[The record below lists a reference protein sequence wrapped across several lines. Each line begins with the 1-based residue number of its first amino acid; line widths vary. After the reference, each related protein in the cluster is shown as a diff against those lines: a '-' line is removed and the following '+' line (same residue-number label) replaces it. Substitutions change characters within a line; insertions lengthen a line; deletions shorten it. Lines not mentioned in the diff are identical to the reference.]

1 MKKTSTTNILA
12 KIFKKTPEKKVKKKT
27 KPKVAKKST
36 PPKAKVVKK
45 NIPVKKTKTKK
56 VTATKIKKNLKTV
69 SKKAAPEKVEIKTDN
84 LRISKSNEVKP
95 EIKKVKKQ
103 ETEKREYKVK
113 DYVVYPKHG
122 VGQITEFKK
131 INIGGIDVETYVL
144 KFEKDK
150 ANGMVP
156 VNKQSHLRPLAT
168 INQVNKCISILKSKP
183 KIKRSMWSR
192 RAQEYEAKISSGKIY
207 ELAEVVRDLN
217 KGDDLMVDQSYS
229 ERQLF
234 EKAYERILSEFQI
247 VMGVSLEDTQK
258 KLDKALKR
266 NLEGQPKTIAAPTK
280 IKDPAADPD
289 ADSVQITDTENLTSG
304 DQLQAVERVL
314 KRTRGIASYEIIS
327 EKKLIGLL
335 EPWLGTG
342 NVTADLPIPVMI
354 DVILN
359 PEKRFNEKGLRI
371 ELSAVAPGAKLDT
384 HGRWRQNLE
393 RGLQTMRILAGL
405 ILMLVTIATAT
416 VIIFATRAGLGTNK
430 ETVEVLHL
438 IGAHDKFISRQF
450 ERQFLTLSLLSCI
463 IGYGAA
469 AGIFHMLFI
478 LMTDMEDM
486 QFYLLLL
493 GVPFLS
499 ILMTWLIIRNFV
511 IRTLAKAL

>member
-12 KIFKKTPEKKVKKKT
+12 KIFKTKSEKKVKKKLVNKVT
-27 KPKVAKKST
+27 NKPKT
-36 PPKAKVVKK
+36 KVVKK
-45 NIPVKKTKTKK
+45 NTSKIKSTFNKPKVIKSKTIKGKKNFKKTDKK
-56 VTATKIKKNLKTV
+56 SAQ
-69 SKKAAPEKVEIKTDN
+69 EKVEVKTEN

-103 ETEKREYKVK
+103 ETEKKEYNVK
-113 DYVVYPKHG
+113 DFVVYLKHG

-156 VNKQSHLRPLAT
+156 VNKQAHLRPLAT

-247 VMGVSLEDTQK
+247 VMNVSPEDTQK

-266 NLEGQPKTIAAPTK
+266 NLEGQAVVTPAPAKLQAPETSQ
-280 IKDPAADPD
+280 DEP
-289 ADSVQITDTENLTSG
+289 ITDTE
-304 DQLQAVERVL
+304 D
-314 KRTRGIASYEIIS
+314 
-327 EKKLIGLL
+327 
-335 EPWLGTG
+335 
-342 NVTADLPIPVMI
+342 
-354 DVILN
+354 
-359 PEKRFNEKGLRI
+359 
-371 ELSAVAPGAKLDT
+371 
-384 HGRWRQNLE
+384 
-393 RGLQTMRILAGL
+393 
-405 ILMLVTIATAT
+405 
-416 VIIFATRAGLGTNK
+416 
-430 ETVEVLHL
+430 
-438 IGAHDKFISRQF
+438 
-450 ERQFLTLSLLSCI
+450 
-463 IGYGAA
+463 
-469 AGIFHMLFI
+469 
-478 LMTDMEDM
+478 
-486 QFYLLLL
+486 
-493 GVPFLS
+493 
-499 ILMTWLIIRNFV
+499 
-511 IRTLAKAL
+511 

>member
-12 KIFKKTPEKKVKKKT
+12 KIFKKTPEKKSKIKTVAKAAKKT
-27 KPKVAKKST
+27 KAKVKVAKKT
-36 PPKAKVVKK
+36 
-45 NIPVKKTKTKK
+45 IPVKKAKVIKKTIS
-56 VTATKIKKNLKTV
+56 KIKKN
-69 SKKAAPEKVEIKTDN
+69 SKSIITKPTAQKAEIKNDN

-103 ETEKREYKVK
+103 ETEKKEYKVK

-266 NLEGQPKTIAAPTK
+266 NLEGQAKAI
-280 IKDPAADPD
+280 
-289 ADSVQITDTENLTSG
+289 
-304 DQLQAVERVL
+304 
-314 KRTRGIASYEIIS
+314 
-327 EKKLIGLL
+327 
-335 EPWLGTG
+335 
-342 NVTADLPIPVMI
+342 
-354 DVILN
+354 
-359 PEKRFNEKGLRI
+359 
-371 ELSAVAPGAKLDT
+371 VAPAKLV
-384 HGRWRQNLE
+384 E
-393 RGLQTMRILAGL
+393 PLASEDENN
-405 ILMLVTIATAT
+405 INT
-416 VIIFATRAGLGTNK
+416 V
-430 ETVEVLHL
+430 
-438 IGAHDKFISRQF
+438 D
-450 ERQFLTLSLLSCI
+450 
-463 IGYGAA
+463 
-469 AGIFHMLFI
+469 
-478 LMTDMEDM
+478 
-486 QFYLLLL
+486 
-493 GVPFLS
+493 
-499 ILMTWLIIRNFV
+499 
-511 IRTLAKAL
+511 

>member
-12 KIFKKTPEKKVKKKT
+12 KIFKKTPEKKVQKKT
-27 KPKVAKKST
+27 KVKVVKKST

-45 NIPVKKTKTKK
+45 TKAKK
-56 VTATKIKKNLKTV
+56 VAATKIKKNLKVV
-69 SKKAAPEKVEIKTDN
+69 SKKAAPEKVEIKTNN

-103 ETEKREYKVK
+103 ETEKKEYKIK

-266 NLEGQPKTIAAPTK
+266 NLESQAKAIAAPTK
-280 IKDPAADPD
+280 IKEPD
-289 ADSVQITDTENLTSG
+289 TDSEPITNTE
-304 DQLQAVERVL
+304 D
-314 KRTRGIASYEIIS
+314 
-327 EKKLIGLL
+327 
-335 EPWLGTG
+335 
-342 NVTADLPIPVMI
+342 
-354 DVILN
+354 
-359 PEKRFNEKGLRI
+359 
-371 ELSAVAPGAKLDT
+371 
-384 HGRWRQNLE
+384 
-393 RGLQTMRILAGL
+393 
-405 ILMLVTIATAT
+405 
-416 VIIFATRAGLGTNK
+416 
-430 ETVEVLHL
+430 
-438 IGAHDKFISRQF
+438 
-450 ERQFLTLSLLSCI
+450 
-463 IGYGAA
+463 
-469 AGIFHMLFI
+469 
-478 LMTDMEDM
+478 
-486 QFYLLLL
+486 
-493 GVPFLS
+493 
-499 ILMTWLIIRNFV
+499 
-511 IRTLAKAL
+511 